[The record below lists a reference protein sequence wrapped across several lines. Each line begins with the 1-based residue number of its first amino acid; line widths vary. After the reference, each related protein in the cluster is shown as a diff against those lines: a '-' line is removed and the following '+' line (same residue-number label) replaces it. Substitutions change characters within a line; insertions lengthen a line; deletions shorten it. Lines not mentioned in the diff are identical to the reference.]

1 VYDKRVGR
9 LITYRLNMENENNQ
23 QDSTVREIRT
33 VGKEGDREVNQGI
46 ALAKMWSPVF
56 YRNADAW
63 LNLSGDYDN

>member
-1 VYDKRVGR
+1 
-9 LITYRLNMENENNQ
+9 MENENNQ

-63 LNLSGDYDN
+63 FNLSGDYDN